1 VRNTQHYRF
10 CCTYFGWVWNKA
22 VFLPAP
28 AAEAEV
34 RNSLDISRMHV
45 DKNLPVQYTR
55 TDTDLIDQLFVH
67 LVGAREQ

>member
-1 VRNTQHYRF
+1 MRNTQHYRF

-45 DKNLPVQYTR
+45 DKNLPVQKLHDMT
-55 TDTDLIDQLFVH
+55 FVYSH
-67 LVGAREQ
+67 ED